1 MAQMLDLTN
10 DLNVREDEIQ
20 RLKKQVNDLME
31 AQQHKERR
39 YILMRNDEKGKL
51 SIISL
56 FYE

>member
-20 RLKKQVNDLME
+20 RLKKQVNDLIE

-39 YILMRNDEKGKL
+39 YFK
-51 SIISL
+51 S
-56 FYE
+56 